1 MNYKLKYPFVT
12 TSISPSDADD
22 YLMTNICSLNG
33 GYTYSAI
40 PHMIYHIK
48 RQVNPVSKCLFN
60 LLS

>member
-1 MNYKLKYPFVT
+1 MFTEYELQIKIPIWYNIDF
-12 TSISPSDADD
+12 DD
-22 YLMTNICSLNG
+22 YLMTNIYSLNG

-60 LLS
+60 LLI